1 VTFGIMEPLESPD
14 RRLRRD
20 RKARNEA
27 ISARALA
34 EIERWKRATHR

>member
-1 VTFGIMEPLESPD
+1 MSPLDPVD

-34 EIERWKRATHR
+34 ELQRWIGEAGQ